1 MEADATLLIVAGLLR
16 ALVIAIEALA
26 CFLDA
31 NSALFPI
38 ERSAILVLWLL
49 GTFQR
54 LQRLVDSL
62 WDNQDWNVCG
72 SGTSKADL
80 VTLAYNFF
88 ALRVLIALFKQFL
101 RVVVA
106 DFADTVVRALLLQ
119 RLKVL
124 HFVWVLLSYWELRNL
139 RDILRWATW
148 WEWREYR
155 LVYGR
160 LWLLCLRCGR
170 LGSFVKG

>member
-1 MEADATLLIVAGLLR
+1 MEADAALLIVAGLLR

-62 WDNQDWNVCG
+62 
-72 SGTSKADL
+72 
-80 VTLAYNFF
+80 
-88 ALRVLIALFKQFL
+88 
-101 RVVVA
+101 
-106 DFADTVVRALLLQ
+106 
-119 RLKVL
+119 
-124 HFVWVLLSYWELRNL
+124 
-139 RDILRWATW
+139 
-148 WEWREYR
+148 
-155 LVYGR
+155 
-160 LWLLCLRCGR
+160 
-170 LGSFVKG
+170 